1 MCKNSRV
8 LPLVLAALRE
18 HQIVGADQVLELVL
32 VEVLL
37 GLELI
42 LRFAQMQKVDQAV
55 QRMV

>member
-1 MCKNSRV
+1 
-8 LPLVLAALRE
+8 VLAALRE